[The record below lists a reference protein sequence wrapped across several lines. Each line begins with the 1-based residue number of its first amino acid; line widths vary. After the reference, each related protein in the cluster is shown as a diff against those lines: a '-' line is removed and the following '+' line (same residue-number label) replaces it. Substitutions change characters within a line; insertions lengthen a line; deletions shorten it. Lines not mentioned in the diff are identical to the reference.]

1 MEFITSNLLIAAPI
15 LAIGFVVF
23 LGIFLALKWRRVV
36 PTNMVHIVQSSKQTI
51 SYGPSQTAGNTY
63 YEFPAFLPK
72 FGVVVSQFPESV
84 FDIGLKDYEAYDKGR
99 LPFVVDIRAF
109 FRISDSQIAA
119 RRVSNFEELKNQLVG
134 VLQGAVRRIL
144 ATNDLEQIMQDRSEL
159 GKQFTE
165 EVDEQLK
172 EWGVGTVKTIEFM
185 DIRDNSSSSVIANI
199 MAKEMSRIDKESRE
213 TVALNNQQA
222 EMKEIEAQREV
233 SISKAKAEQQVGL
246 INAEKEKQVQ
256 LANQQTEQAIQAEAK
271 NTAAA
276 TAEVQ
281 QVEQIRA
288 AEIAREVAVVKAEEN
303 QRVTLVNTQT
313 QKDAAII
320 QAEGQKQQ
328 QIITA
333 EASRQQQVIKA
344 EGERDSLI
352 QIAEGNLQHT
362 MKDAEGIRAVGLA
375 KAEAEKELLMAP
387 VAAQTTLAKEIGSNQ
402 GYQTY
407 LTQVRQIEASEAVG
421 KEMAQALKEAD
432 LKVIANSGTVTGGI
446 TGLGDILTASGGTQL
461 AGMLEAL
468 GQTENGKAIIG
479 KITGKTDSSE
489 DLVLNSKSKATRA

>member
-1 MEFITSNLLIAAPI
+1 
-15 LAIGFVVF
+15 
-23 LGIFLALKWRRVV
+23 
-36 PTNMVHIVQSSKQTI
+36 MVHIVQSSKQTV

-63 YEFPAFLPK
+63 YEIPAWVPK

-109 FRISDSQIAA
+109 FRISDSQVAA

-185 DIRDNSSSSVIANI
+185 DIRDSSQSSVIQNI

-213 TVALNNQQA
+213 TVAANNQQA
-222 EMKEIEAQREV
+222 QMKEIEAAREV
-233 SISKAKAEQQVGL
+233 SISKAKADQEVGI

-256 LANQQTEQAIQAEAK
+256 LANQKANQAIHVESA
-271 NTAAA
+271 NTAQRF
-276 TAEVQ
+276 AEVQ
-281 QVEQIRA
+281 KVEQVRA
-288 AEIAREVAVVKAEEN
+288 AEIARDVAVVEAEQN
-303 QRVTLVNTQT
+303 QKVTLVNTQT
-313 QKDAAII
+313 AKDAAII
-320 QAEGQKQQ
+320 QAEGQKEQ
-328 QIITA
+328 QIINA
-333 EASRQQQVIKA
+333 EAARQQQVIKA
-344 EGERDSLI
+344 EGERDALI

-375 KAEAEKELLMAP
+375 KAEAEKELLLAP
-387 VAAQTTLAKEIGSNQ
+387 VTAQTTLAKEIGSNE

-407 LTQVRQIEASEAVG
+407 LIQVRQVEASEAVG
-421 KEMAQALKEAD
+421 KEMAAALKEAD
-432 LKVIANSGTVTGGI
+432 LKVIANSGNVSGGI
-446 TGLGDILTASGGTQL
+446 SSLGDILSPSGGTQL

-468 GQTENGKAIIG
+468 GQTPAGKAVIQKLTATPEIDDEG
-479 KITGKTDSSE
+479 NEAWLAGGTPT
-489 DLVLNSKSKATRA
+489 VKARTKK

>member
-1 MEFITSNLLIAAPI
+1 MEFITANLIIMAPI
-15 LAIGFVVF
+15 LLVVG
-23 LGIFLALKWRRVV
+23 LILITTFLAISWRRVV
-36 PTNMVHIVQSSKQTI
+36 PTNMVHIVQSSKSTV
-51 SYGPSQTAGNTY
+51 SYGPSQSAGNTY
-63 YEFPAFLPK
+63 YEVPAFVPK

-119 RRVSNFEELKNQLVG
+119 RRVSNFEELKSQLVG

-172 EWGVGTVKTIEFM
+172 EWGVGTVKSIEFM
-185 DIRDNSSSSVIANI
+185 DIRDNSISQVIANI

-213 TVALNNQQA
+213 TVAMNNQQA
-222 EMKEIEAQREV
+222 EMKEIEARREV
-233 SISKAKAEQQVGL
+233 AISNAKADQEVGL
-246 INAEKEKQVQ
+246 INAEKEKQVE
-256 LANQQTEQAIQAEAK
+256 LANQKTEQAIQIEAK
-271 NTAAA
+271 NTAVNQ
-276 TAEVQ
+276 AEVQ
-281 QVEQIRA
+281 QVEQVRA
-288 AEIAREVAVVKAEEN
+288 AEIARDVAIVKAEET
-303 QRVTLVNTQT
+303 QKVTIVNTQT

-320 QAEGQKQQ
+320 QAEGQKEQ
-328 QIITA
+328 QIINA

-344 EGERDSLI
+344 EGERDALI
-352 QIAEGNLQHT
+352 QIAEGNLAHT
-362 MKDAEGIRAVGLA
+362 VKESEGIRAVGMA
-375 KAEAEKELLMAP
+375 RADTEAALLLAP
-387 VAAQTTLAKEIGSNQ
+387 VTAQTTLAKEIGSNV

-421 KEMAQALKEAD
+421 KEMAAALKEAD

-446 TGLGDILTASGGTQL
+446 NGLGDILSASGGTQL

-468 GQTENGKAIIG
+468 GQTENGKALIG
-479 KITGKTDSSE
+479 KITGSAGSSE
-489 DLVLNSKSKATRA
+489 ELTLNAKPKSRA